1 MTDASPAPEPVVI
14 VFNPC
19 GICGG
24 LTATLPE
31 SVGPTVCTECMAAAR
46 LKSITSENTN

>member
-1 MTDASPAPEPVVI
+1 MTDDTAPEPIVI

-24 LTATLPE
+24 LTATLPD

-46 LKSITSENTN
+46 LKSIPSAKPT